1 MHHKLHI
8 QIAKALALG
17 PKQYYLIK
25 MRLFLTL
32 ILLLIPALAR
42 ADCVI
47 LLHGLGRGENSMSV
61 LAFALRFDDYK
72 TVNVGYPS
80 TDADIETLT
89 RDTLP
94 AAFRSCG
101 NRKVHMVTHSMGGIL
116 ARTWLADHRPPN
128 LGRVVMLAPPN
139 KGSELVDAFGDI
151 AVFKWINGPAG
162 LELGTD
168 NDSLPN
174 TLGPVDFELGVIAGD
189 RSLNPLYSYV
199 VEGKD
204 DGKVSVE
211 STEVEGMT
219 DHIVLSTSHTFI
231 MMNPSTISQV
241 KAFLRNG
248 AFDHGQPAN

>member
-1 MHHKLHI
+1 MHHKHRI

-17 PKQYYLIK
+17 LKHHYLDR

-32 ILLLIPALAR
+32 VLLALPALAR

-61 LAFALRFDDYK
+61 LAFALRYDGYK

-89 RDTLP
+89 RETLP
-94 AAFRSCG
+94 AAVRSCG
-101 NRKVHMVTHSMGGIL
+101 KRKVHMVTHSMGGIL

-151 AVFKWINGPAG
+151 AIFQWINGPAG

-168 NDSLPN
+168 DDSLPN

-189 RSLNPLYSYV
+189 RSLNPLFSYV
-199 VEGKD
+199 VDGRD

-211 STEVEGMT
+211 STEVEGMA

-231 MMNPSTISQV
+231 MMNPATITQV
-241 KAFLRNG
+241 KAFLSNG
-248 AFDHGQPAN
+248 AFEHDQPAN